1 MKKKLTVTIGI
12 PAYNEEKNIAG
23 LINDLLKQHT
33 NLATVDKII
42 IISDGSTDKSVA
54 IINKF
59 KNRYVLLCEGD
70 KRKGK
75 AARENEIL
83 KMSASDILVLLDADI
98 VIKDTK
104 FLDKLIAPIAA
115 GRAEM
120 TSSAIQPL
128 SPRTFFEKVFFI
140 SIKLKE
146 ILYLQFKNGNN
157 VYTCYGPARAFA
169 QKFYKSLKFNSSEGE
184 DMFSYFS
191 CLNLG
196 YTFKNIPQALTYYR
210 LPTTFT
216 DHCKQSTRY
225 HRAKKDMYKYF
236 SQKIVLVEQI
246 IPVSIYTKAFIKALP
261 IILKHPLHVALYLI
275 ILGYTKTISATK
287 YQKSDNWNVTTSKY
301 VRSQI

>member
-1 MKKKLTVTIGI
+1 MKKFTLTIGI

-23 LINDLLKQHT
+23 LINDLLKQRT
-33 NLATVDKII
+33 NLAIINKII
-42 IISDGSTDKSVA
+42 IVSDGSIDNTVA

-59 KNRYVLLCEGD
+59 KNHYILLCVGD

-75 AARENEIL
+75 AARENEII

-104 FLDKLIAPIAA
+104 FLDKLIAPIVA

-120 TSSAIQPL
+120 TSSAIWPL
-128 SPRTFFEKVFFI
+128 TPETFFEKIFFV
-140 SIKLKE
+140 STRLKE

-157 VYTCYGPARAFA
+157 IYTCYGPARAFA
-169 QKFYKSLKFNSSEGE
+169 QKFYKKFKFETSEGE

-210 LPTTFT
+210 LPTTFS

-225 HRAKKDMYKYF
+225 HRAKKDMNKYF
-236 SQKIVLVEQI
+236 SQKIVLAEQT
-246 IPVSIYTKAFIKALP
+246 IPVSDYAKAFTKALP
-261 IILKHPLHVALYLI
+261 IILKQPLHIALYLL
-275 ILGYTKTISATK
+275 ILGYTKTISQTK
-287 YQKSDNWNVTTSKY
+287 YQKNNNWNVATTKY